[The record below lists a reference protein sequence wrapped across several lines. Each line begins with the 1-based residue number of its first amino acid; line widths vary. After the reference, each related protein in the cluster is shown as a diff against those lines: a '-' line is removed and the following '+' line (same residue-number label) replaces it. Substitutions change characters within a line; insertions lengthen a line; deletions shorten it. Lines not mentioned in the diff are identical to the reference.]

1 MNAERSLPG
10 LSIVLPCFNEAAN
23 LHAAVAQAHAAARSV
38 TRRHEVIVVDDGS
51 SDATGEQALAL
62 AQRDSGLRIVTHAR
76 NEGYGA
82 AVRSGI
88 AAARMPWT
96 LLTDADLQFD
106 LREVDE
112 MVPLTVTCDL
122 VVGCRV
128 HRRDPLHRRVNAAAW
143 NRLVRLFFDVPVRDV
158 DCAFKLARTELLQ
171 GLDLRSSGATISTEL
186 VAKCVGRGA
195 RVAEVEVSHRARVA
209 GRSTGA
215 RPDVVVRAVREL
227 IELRGGSPAAAD
239 S

>member
-1 MNAERSLPG
+1 MNAEGLLPG
-10 LSIVLPCFNEAAN
+10 LSIVLPCFNESAN
-23 LHAAVAQAHAAARSV
+23 LHAAVAHAHAAARSV

-51 SDATGEQALAL
+51 SDGTGDHARALAR
-62 AQRDSGLRIVTHAR
+62 RDRPLRVVTHAR

-82 AVRSGI
+82 ALRSGI

-106 LREVDE
+106 LLGEFLPLAVDHD
-112 MVPLTVTCDL
+112 VL
-122 VVGCRV
+122 VGYRIS
-128 HRRDPLHRRVNAAAW
+128 RQDPRGRIVAAAAW
-143 NRLVRLFFDVPVRDV
+143 NWLVHRAFKLPVRDV

-171 GLDLRSSGATISTEL
+171 GLGLRSSGATVSTEL
-186 VAKCVGRGA
+186 VAKCVARGA

-209 GRSTGA
+209 GRPTGA

-239 S
+239 G